1 MKKNC
6 SSMKLTKDSVQS
18 GKSESAAM
26 NSTLSTTTS
35 KTEEI
40 SLQVKDD
47 SSYGENPRA
56 SVSTTVFHMLA
67 LSIGPTVF
75 IIPSAFNMV
84 GYIPATIGIILIS
97 LFYFYNVQIL
107 LDSSTLI
114 CKKNRKDTITYA
126 EVVRYAFQFG
136 PAQIRS
142 LTVYTYTLMNILFV
156 VSWAGELSFGVVFV
170 CKNIKFISDWYLG
183 NDTDLRIIVMLLI
196 LPCTL
201 ITLTSNLKLTILSL
215 LATIIDV
222 FFIAYVIWTSTM
234 DHRMKNVNF
243 RALNAVYN
251 IPDFLAI
258 IFFTLN
264 FTGIALP
271 LKYDMKSPEKF
282 DSKFG
287 AFNVAMVIIT
297 AINIVFGFF
306 GYTTY
311 GSKIKDTMTL
321 NLPHSPVTHAMIIIY
336 CIAILLTY
344 PVCYFVIFNIVWN
357 EWVKNKIR
365 INMITTRIIINLVL
379 FTVIIILP
387 KLSLFTEICGL
398 VCAVFDSVMI
408 PSVVQVLMSWENEK
422 KFRLILAKSA
432 LVFAFGILLFI
443 CGMYQSL
450 NDIVEGNE
458 GV

>member
-1 MKKNC
+1 MAENENTSKNC
-6 SSMKLTKDSVQS
+6 T
-18 GKSESAAM
+18 M
-26 NSTLSTTTS
+26 NSLSTSTHS
-35 KTEEI
+35 SNNSNASEEI
-40 SLQVKDD
+40 TLHIKDD
-47 SSYGENPRA
+47 GGNGEHPQA
-56 SVSTTVFHMLA
+56 SISTTIFHMLA

-107 LDSSTLI
+107 LDSSTIL
-114 CKKNRKDTITYA
+114 CRKNKKDTITYA
-126 EVVRYAFQFG
+126 EIVRYAFQYG
-136 PAQIRS
+136 PPRIRS

-156 VSWAGELSFGVVFV
+156 VSWAGELSFSVVFV
-170 CKNIKFISDWYLG
+170 CKNIKFISDWYLES
-183 NDTDLRIIVMLLI
+183 DTDLRIIVIILI

-201 ITLTSNLKLTILSL
+201 ITLSSNLKLTILSL

-222 FFIAYVIWTSTM
+222 LFIAYVIWTSCT
-234 DHRMKNVNF
+234 DHRLKNVNF

-271 LKYDMKSPEKF
+271 LKYDMKNPEKF

-287 AFNVAMVIIT
+287 AFNAAMIIIT

-321 NLPHSPVTHAMIIIY
+321 NLPHGPVTHAMIVVY

-365 INMITTRIIINLVL
+365 MNVITTRIVINLVL
-379 FTVIIILP
+379 FSVIIILP

-408 PSVVQVLMSWENEK
+408 PSVVHILMSWENEK
-422 KFRLILAKSA
+422 KFRIILIKST
-432 LVFAFGILLFI
+432 LIFAFGILLFI

-450 NDIVEGNE
+450 NDIVEGDQ
-458 GV
+458 GS